1 MSRIGRS
8 PIPLPTNV
16 TFKVEKGN
24 TIVVTG
30 PKGTLQEKVHPALT
44 VAQEDGQITVSRP
57 TDSRDHRAQHG
68 LARSL
73 IANMV
78 TGVTTGFSR
87 RMEVHGVGYRAEKQ
101 GNNLVL
107 QVGKSHPVIYLPE
120 GKGVSF
126 DVDRDGRGFLING
139 IDKCEVGQL
148 AAVIRMERPPEP
160 YKGKGIRYAGE
171 TVKIKAGKSGKGAKG
186 R

>member
-1 MSRIGRS
+1 MSRVGRS
-8 PIPLPTNV
+8 PVPLPKNV
-16 TFKVEKGN
+16 TLKVEKGN
-24 TIVVTG
+24 KVIVTG
-30 PKGTLQEKVHPALT
+30 PKGTLEQDVHPALT
-44 VAQEDGQITVSRP
+44 VAQEDGNIVITRP

-68 LARSL
+68 LARAL

-87 RMEVHGVGYRAEKQ
+87 RLEVVGVGYRAEKQ

-107 QVGKSHPVIYLPE
+107 QIGKSHPVVIAPD

-126 DVDRDGRGFLING
+126 DVDRDGRGFSING